1 MIAGYQK
8 PAEMP
13 MMTVD
18 DDGIIHTNY
27 GTIMVTAAHIVH
39 VAARYR
45 ELSGMDKSLVIHT
58 SEAGRDPGGDLAE
71 ISRSDWVK
79 ERVEAVAIVVD
90 RKIARVLVDIYMK
103 FQKNPYPTKV
113 FPTIETAKEWLR
125 AFL

>member
-1 MIAGYQK
+1 MIEGYQK

-13 MMTVD
+13 EITVD

-39 VAARYR
+39 VADKYR

-71 ISRSDWVK
+71 ISSSDWIK
-79 ERVEAVAIVVD
+79 ERIGAAAIVVD
-90 RKIARVLVDIYMK
+90 RKIARVLVEIYMK

-113 FPTIETAKEWLR
+113 FPTIEMAKEWLR
-125 AFL
+125 TFL